1 MFAIYVRVSTDDQ
14 SDRGTIQAQIE
25 FARKYCDL
33 HEIPISKIYQD
44 DGVTGTLPLQDRPA
58 GSQLLQDAKNGLYD
72 TLLVY
77 KLDRLGRATRVILN
91 AIHDLEAYGV
101 KLKSMTEPFDTSD
114 ASGRFLLTILAGV
127 ADLERSNILER
138 MWIGANRAAR
148 EGKWL
153 GGIVPYGYVKN
164 EQGMLE
170 INDKPIPGLN
180 MSEADVVRL
189 IYKLITEEKWPT
201 KKIADHLNALN
212 VPPSY
217 ALHGTGK
224 RQAATAGKWYF
235 GRVLSML
242 RNSTYMGIHR
252 YGKRTSKKNREII
265 ERAVP
270 AIVDEET
277 WNNAQQTLTGNLLTA
292 TRNRKYNYLLRGLL
306 RCGNC
311 NYSYHGTNSK
321 NVFFY
326 LCNGRY
332 TPSKLEER
340 CTSKSLNMQW
350 LDNAVWNDCIAY
362 INNPGIVLDKI
373 AEQEKEEKDY
383 TSEKQAEIFS
393 LEKQLATKDEEKER
407 ILGLFRRN
415 LISTSDVEKQLD
427 SIAREKATLQ
437 ERINDLSAQLQQKEK
452 THEIQSNA
460 KEVLAAL
467 KIILG
472 TNEHSFELKRK
483 ILTSLIDKI
492 VIYTS
497 HEENEPKARISIH
510 YKFDQAT
517 DGRSIAM
524 QSTQVDNCT
533 DKGSGWPP
541 T

>member
-25 FARKYCDL
+25 FAQKYCDL

-91 AIHDLEAYGV
+91 AIHDLEAFGV

-164 EQGMLE
+164 EQGVLE
-170 INDKPIPGLN
+170 INDNPLPSLN

-189 IYKLITEEKWPT
+189 IYKLATEDKWPT

-217 ALHGTGK
+217 ALRGTGK

-242 RNSTYMGIHR
+242 RSSTYMGIHR
-252 YGKRTSKKNREII
+252 YGKRSSKKRELI

-277 WNNAQQTLTGNLLTA
+277 WNKAQQTLTGNLLTA

-452 THEIQSNA
+452 TQEIQSNA